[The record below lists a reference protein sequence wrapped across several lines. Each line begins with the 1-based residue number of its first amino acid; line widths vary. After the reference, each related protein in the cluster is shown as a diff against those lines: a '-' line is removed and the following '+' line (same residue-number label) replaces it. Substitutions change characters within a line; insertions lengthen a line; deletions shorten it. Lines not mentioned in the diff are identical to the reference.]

1 MTQPAFDFGDEA
13 LDDPTNPTFTVGE
26 LADAVNQA
34 LRRTFNDGVWVRGEI
49 QGWNE
54 RGGHAYFS
62 LADDTPG
69 RQAVVRV
76 QFFAPARQRLRPLLA
91 KHRLRL
97 GDGMKVRIFGYL
109 DFYAPGGQLGLK
121 LADLDPRFTLGD
133 LAQQRDQVLRRL
145 AADGALDA
153 NRRHRLSA
161 VPLRIGI
168 VTSAGTAAWHDFHDE
183 LRRSGLGFR
192 LLLADTRVQGPEAG
206 RRVARAI
213 RALSTHATAHR
224 NDEQGLDV
232 LVVIRG
238 GGSRNELATFDAE
251 PIARAIAEAPIP
263 VLTGLGHEIDR
274 SVADEVAHTS
284 LKTPTACAAALVQAV
299 SSYLAGAEQRYAGI
313 VTVAADRL
321 RGSDRD
327 VLERAHRVA
336 RRTQAAVER
345 ADERLAVRMT
355 HLRSCA
361 VRPFAAGDV
370 RLAQASS
377 RLAARPHQLLAAEE
391 RHLDALGCPDP
402 RPRSRQ
408 RAGARLDDHPARRR
422 THRSFARRPRR
433 RRRPHH
439 SVRGRDEHQP
449 RHLRRG
455 RRMTTDDRSTQDTG
469 PGYAQALDELDGILR
484 ELEGSDV
491 DVDRLADRV
500 ARATELIAICR
511 QRIGAA
517 RLRIDEVIADLDGG
531 EEERGHP

>member
-1 MTQPAFDFGDEA
+1 MTQPAFDFGDAA

-34 LRRTFNDGVWVRGEI
+34 LRRTFTDGVWVRGEI

-97 GDGMKVRIFGYL
+97 TDGMKVRIFGYL
-109 DFYAPGGQLGLK
+109 DFYAPGGHLGLK

-161 VPLRIGI
+161 VPLRVGV

-192 LLLADTRVQGPEAG
+192 LVLADTRVQGPEAG

-213 RALSTHATAHR
+213 RALSAHALMHR

-251 PIARAIAEAPIP
+251 PIARAIAEAPVP

-299 SSYLAGAEQRYAGI
+299 STYLAGAEQRFAGI
-313 VTVAADRL
+313 VAMAADR
-321 RGSDRD
+321 
-327 VLERAHRVA
+327 VRVI
-336 RRTQAAVER
+336 
-345 ADERLAVRMT
+345 
-355 HLRSCA
+355 
-361 VRPFAAGDV
+361 
-370 RLAQASS
+370 
-377 RLAARPHQLLAAEE
+377 
-391 RHLDALGCPDP
+391 
-402 RPRSRQ
+402 RSR
-408 RAGARLDDHPARRR
+408 
-422 THRSFARRPRR
+422 ARRPCSPHRPAHTSRR
-433 RRRPHH
+433 RA
-439 SVRGRDEHQP
+439 
-449 RHLRRG
+449 G
-455 RRMTTDDRSTQDTG
+455 RRASR
-469 PGYAQALDELDGILR
+469 R
-484 ELEGSDV
+484 
-491 DVDRLADRV
+491 
-500 ARATELIAICR
+500 AR
-511 QRIGAA
+511 
-517 RLRIDEVIADLDGG
+517 
-531 EEERGHP
+531 